1 MSKPRR
7 NLGRMIM
14 VRVVLWLFILFV
26 MLRWF
31 EYRQVFQPS
40 RSFENNGQEL
50 GRPMEVVSIETADG
64 VVLNAWFFPADA
76 DAPRADWVW
85 LLCHGNAG
93 NISHRLRHA
102 SVLLDTGAAALLFDY
117 RGYGRSQGR
126 PSEAGTYLDAQAAHA
141 WLGQRGYDPA
151 RIMVLGESLG
161 GAVGA
166 ELALRETV
174 GGLALV
180 AAFTSVPDMGAELF
194 PWLPVRWLGTIGYRT
209 VDKLAEVQVPV
220 MVIHGPAD
228 SLVPFRH
235 AERNYA
241 AIRGPKQL
249 WTIPGDH
256 NDFLHA
262 DVSRY
267 AEGLRRFMEL
277 LEPPAANQQ

>member
-1 MSKPRR
+1 MDKPRR
-7 NLGRMIM
+7 RLGRRII
-14 VRVVLWLFILFV
+14 VRVVLWLIILFV

-31 EYRQVFQPS
+31 EYRQVYQPS
-40 RSFENNGQEL
+40 RAFDATAQDL
-50 GRPMEVVSIETADG
+50 GRPAEDVYFETEDG
-64 VVLNAWFFPADA
+64 VKLNAWFFPAA
-76 DAPRADWVW
+76 PGAPRADWVW

-102 SVLLDTGAAALLFDY
+102 SVLLDTGAAVLLFDY
-117 RGYGRSQGR
+117 RGYGRSRGR
-126 PSEAGTYLDAQAAHA
+126 PTEAGTYLDARAAHA
-141 WLGQRGYDPA
+141 WLCRRGYDPE

-166 ELALRETV
+166 ELALREPV

-180 AAFTSVPDMGAELF
+180 AAFTSVPDLGAELF
-194 PWLPVRWLGTIGYRT
+194 PWLPVRRLGTIGYRT
-209 VDKLAEVQVPV
+209 EEKLAEVRVPV
-220 MVIHGPAD
+220 MVIHGPGD

-241 AIRGPKQL
+241 AVRGPKQL

-256 NDFLHA
+256 NDFLWV

-267 AEGLRRFMEL
+267 GEGLRRFMEL
-277 LEPPAANQQ
+277 LESSPPL

>member
-1 MSKPRR
+1 MKRPRR
-7 NLGRMIM
+7 NLGRKIL
-14 VRVVLWLFILFV
+14 VRTVLWIIVLFI

-40 RSFENNGQEL
+40 RSFETSGQEL
-50 GRPMEVVSIETADG
+50 GRPMEEVFIETTDG
-64 VVLNAWFFPADA
+64 VALNAWYFPAADDA
-76 DAPRADWVW
+76 TRTGWVW

-102 SVLLDTGAAALLFDY
+102 SVLLGTGTAVLLFDY

-126 PSEAGTYLDAQAAHA
+126 PSEDGTYLDAQAAHA
-141 WLGQRGYDPA
+141 WLCARGYEPS
-151 RIMVLGESLG
+151 RILILGESLG

-166 ELALRETV
+166 ELALREQV

-180 AAFTSVPDMGAELF
+180 AAFTSVPDLGAELF

-209 VDKLAEVQVPV
+209 IDKLADIRVPV
-220 MVIHGPAD
+220 IVIHGPAD

-235 AERNYA
+235 AEENYA

-256 NDFLHA
+256 NDFLDA

-267 AEGLRRFMEL
+267 AEGLRRFLGL
-277 LEPPAANQQ
+277 LESPH